1 MKKVLWF
8 GLLMLFLVPVSV
20 MAQSAFNGTWK
31 IDTNKARF
39 SKKPDVYLLQNG
51 MWHCKSCVPPI
62 NMKADGGDYKLAS
75 SSPCSETA
83 SMKVID
89 GRTVLLTGKG
99 KGRITYTDKGTVSQD
114 GKTLT
119 WEGTDT
125 CKGESEPETSESE
138 ETRIANGP
146 AGAHAI
152 SGSWRTVKA
161 SASENSLLMTMA
173 VEGDTL
179 SYSDPT
185 GVSFAAK
192 FGGPSVLMK
201 GDPNHTMVAVRLVG
215 KNTIVNTYRLNG
227 KVVGYD
233 RSTVA
238 PDGKTMTI
246 MSTDL
251 SHARTNSV
259 VAEKQ

>member
-1 MKKVLWF
+1 
-8 GLLMLFLVPVSV
+8 MLFLAPVSV
-20 MAQSAFNGTWK
+20 MAQSAFDGTWK
-31 IDTNKARF
+31 IDTNKAQF

-62 NMKADGGDYKLAS
+62 NIKSDGGDYKLS
-75 SSPCSETA
+75 VSYPCVETA
-83 SMKVID
+83 STKVID
-89 GRTVLLTGKG
+89 DRTVLITRKGKG
-99 KGRITYTDKGTVSQD
+99 KITGTDKGTVSAD
-114 GKTLT
+114 GNTLT
-119 WEGTDT
+119 WEDTDT
-125 CKGESEPETSESE
+125 CEGESKPETSKSE
-138 ETRIANGP
+138 ETRIAKGP

-161 SASENSLLMTMA
+161 SASENSLLMTMK

-185 GVSFAAK
+185 GISYAAK
-192 FGGPSVLMK
+192 FSGPSVLMK
-201 GDPNHTMVAVRLVG
+201 GDPNHGMVAVRLVG
-215 KNTIVNTYRLNG
+215 KNTMVETYRLNG
-227 KVVGYD
+227 KVVESD

-246 MSTDL
+246 VSTDMG
-251 SHARTNSV
+251 HARTSSV